1 MMEDANKIPLIHVKG
16 SHLQIGHQI
25 GEAFRQNISASIDN
39 ARILIDKAYD
49 QLQLNWEGAVIQSRK
64 YIPFVEEHY
73 PQYVDEMQGI
83 AQGANVEYD
92 DICVVNAMEAVTSDA
107 LHLTKCTSMAVNQ
120 QCTRDGSVLVS
131 HNEDWTPE
139 DEHFVYLVHANPD
152 NEPSFLAMSYGGLLP
167 NVGFNSFGIAQ
178 CCDSVYPD
186 DSRIGIPRIVYSRA
200 VLAAKSPA
208 DAIRSILVPQRAAG
222 YNHLIVHDS
231 GEMYNVETSA
241 RQFALIYGEEGCLVH
256 TNFYLD
262 AEMKRVEDE
271 PEELISARVRYH
283 RAWRLL
289 HASHQHSV
297 ESLQEIQ
304 RDHVNYPDSICNHGI
319 DKNVL
324 NSEKTI
330 MAMVI
335 DLSNRRMHAA
345 WGSPCKGTY
354 HTYQLDG

>member
-1 MMEDANKIPLIHVKG
+1 MDEEKRIPLIHVQG
-16 SHLQIGHQI
+16 SHLEIGQQI
-25 GEAFRQNISASIDN
+25 GEAFRSHIVQSILN
-39 ARILIDKAYD
+39 AHTIIDKAYD
-49 QLQLNWEGAVIQSRK
+49 QLQLNWDGAVIQSRK

-73 PQYVDEMQGI
+73 PNLVEEMQGI
-83 AQGANVEYD
+83 ADGANVEYD

-107 LHLTKCTSMAVNQ
+107 LHLTKCTSLAVNQ
-120 QCTRDGSVLVS
+120 NCTRDGNVLVG

-139 DEHFVYLVHANPD
+139 DEPFVYLVHAIPD
-152 NEPSFLAMSYGGLLP
+152 DEPSFLAMSYGGLLP
-167 NVGFNSFGIAQ
+167 NIGFNSFGIAQ

-186 DSRIGIPRIVYSRA
+186 DSRIGIPRIIYSRA
-200 VLAAKSPA
+200 VLAARSPA

-222 YNHLIVHDS
+222 YNHMIVHES
-231 GEMYNVETSA
+231 GEMYNLETSA
-241 RQFALIYGEEGCLVH
+241 RQFALIYAESGRLVH

-262 AEMKRVEDE
+262 TEMKRVEDE
-271 PEELISARVRYH
+271 PDELISARVRYH

-289 HASHQHSV
+289 QSSSAHTI
-297 ESLQEIQ
+297 ESIQEIQ

-330 MAMVI
+330 MAMII

-345 WGSPCKGTY
+345 WGSPCISKY
-354 HTYQLDG
+354 FEYQLEH